1 MIEESLQ
8 TKETLAYSK
17 LKTLILEGQFPKDK
31 FLSQRMLATKVN
43 TNISTIR
50 SVLRLLESDNLIEN
64 VPQWGV
70 RIPEETEE
78 VLKDRY
84 FMRELLE
91 VGAVKQI
98 IKRRDLLDFSGI
110 SIIEKA
116 KLCDE
121 LSKDVSKNIEKFAK
135 AHFEFHIELAKQ
147 SGSPLLLQS
156 LSRIHFKSLILSHA
170 QRGWALGASI
180 NHVLLVEAIL
190 HDEEQKAID
199 ATIKHIRGGLQSEL
213 HALQSTNKSL

>member
-8 TKETLAYSK
+8 TKETLAYSI
-17 LKTLILEGQFPKDK
+17 LKTMILEGQFPRDQ
-31 FLSQRMLATKVN
+31 FLSQRMLATKAN

-78 VLKDRY
+78 ILKDRY

-98 IKRRDLLDFSGI
+98 LKRRESKDFNAV

-116 KLCDE
+116 RICDE
-121 LSKDVSKNIEKFAK
+121 LSKDAAKNIEKFSK

-180 NHVLLVEAIL
+180 NHGPLVEAIL

-199 ATIKHIRGGLQSEL
+199 ATINHIRGGLQSEL
-213 HALQSTNKSL
+213 RALRHTGNI